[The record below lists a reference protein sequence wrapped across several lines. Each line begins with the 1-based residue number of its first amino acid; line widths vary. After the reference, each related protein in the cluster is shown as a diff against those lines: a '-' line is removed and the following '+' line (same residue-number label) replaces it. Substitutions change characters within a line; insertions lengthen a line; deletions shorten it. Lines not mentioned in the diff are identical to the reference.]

1 MAFANSQVIAP
12 KRYSLYWW
20 ASLVLRRAF
29 KTSIAGRIAAAVLIS
44 TILVTAAGSTAAF
57 LVYRETSMRAALDST
72 LAYLTERRK
81 TEERVFDDLRFVQN
95 GARQL
100 FQQHLS
106 RLQPAQTARRFDRLF
121 PLQHDGTRRSAN
133 MLFDGGRDA
142 DDVDVAGIGS
152 FMADGGA
159 MTTEEKRELYAAF
172 LVLRDM
178 GPLVHAR
185 LNNLY
190 FFTPSNRMVMYA
202 PDRADR
208 LRYYRSQ
215 APATFSFQHEEFALI
230 STPQAN
236 PDAVTRCTGLRS
248 LMSDSSNA
256 RLSSA
261 CVTPVDADGQRLGAW
276 GSSITVADHLLD
288 SVRSALPGMTNAI
301 VDRHGALIAHPR
313 LAQTGGAEPADALAR
328 DLGIGRVMEFIEASG
343 ENSGVMPAPVNG
355 NYVVFARIAG
365 PDWTFLA
372 LVPQAS
378 AAQRASEGAG
388 MFLLIGVLAVLAQV
402 LLLAFLM
409 YRWVVRPTQ
418 RLTEAASTNASLS
431 VDDLAH
437 RADEIGELARALV
450 ERDRRDAQ
458 RMNDLA
464 AASASAEAANAAK
477 SQFLA
482 TMSHELRTPLNAI
495 IGYTE
500 ILREDAEDEGFD
512 LADHDRV
519 LTAAR
524 RLLRLINEILDLS
537 KVEAGRMVLDLRDAN
552 IADIARDAV
561 DAVRP
566 QAEANGNQVI
576 LDVQAGLPLARVDD
590 FKLGQC
596 LLNLLSNASK
606 FTHDGRITLR
616 VTMRDDVFAFAVQ
629 DTGIGIPADKLED
642 LFEPFVQAD
651 SSTTRTFGG
660 TGLGLAI
667 TRRMARLMGGDVAV
681 RSEAGKGSLFLLTVT
696 AEIVEATP
704 ALELAPAK

>member
-1 MAFANSQVIAP
+1 M
-12 KRYSLYWW
+12 
-20 ASLVLRRAF
+20 LRRAF
-29 KTSIAGRIAAAVLIS
+29 KSSIAGRIAAAVLIS

-121 PLQHDGTRRSAN
+121 PLQRDSTRRSAN

-159 MTTEEKRELYAAF
+159 MTIEEKRELYAAF

-185 LNNLY
+185 LNNFY

-202 PDRADR
+202 PDREDR
-208 LRYYRSQ
+208 LQYYRRE
-215 APATFSFQHEEFALI
+215 APATFDFQHEEFAQI
-230 STPQAN
+230 ATPQAN
-236 PDAVTRCTGLRS
+236 PEALTRCTGLRS
-248 LMSDSSNA
+248 LITDRTNT

-261 CVTPVDADGQRLGAW
+261 CVTPVDVDGRRLGAW
-276 GSSITVADHLLD
+276 GASITVADNLEA
-288 SVRSALPGMTNAI
+288 SVRAALPGTTTAI
-301 VDRHGALIAHPR
+301 LDRRGALIAHPR
-313 LAQTGGAEPADALAR
+313 LSLNGASQAAADVAN
-328 DLGIGRVMEFIEASG
+328 DLGIARVMDYITQSG
-343 ENSGVMPAPVNG
+343 KDSGVIPEPVNG

-365 PDWTFLA
+365 PDWIFLS
-372 LVPQAS
+372 LVPRQAAS
-378 AAQRASEGAG
+378 RHASESAG
-388 MFLLIGVLAVLAQV
+388 VFLLIGVLAVVAQV
-402 LLLAFLM
+402 LLLALLM
-409 YRWVVRPTQ
+409 YRWVVGPTL

-431 VDDLAH
+431 IDDLTL
-437 RADEIGELARALV
+437 RADEIGELARALA
-450 ERDRRDAQ
+450 ERDRRDAE

-464 AASASAEAANAAK
+464 AASASADAANAAK

-500 ILREDAEDEGFD
+500 MIREDAEDEGGD
-512 LADHDRV
+512 IADHDRV

-552 IADIARDAV
+552 INDIARDAV

-566 QAEANGNQVI
+566 QAEANGNKVI
-576 LDVQAGLPLARVDD
+576 LDVQPGLPLARVDD

-606 FTHDGRITLR
+606 FTHDGEITLR
-616 VTMRDDVFAFAVQ
+616 VTMREGMFIFGVQ
-629 DTGIGIPADKLED
+629 DTGIGIPEDKLED
-642 LFEPFVQAD
+642 LFEPFVQAE

-667 TRRMARLMGGDVAV
+667 TRRMARLMGGDVTV
-681 RSEAGKGSLFLLTVT
+681 RSEAGKGSLFSLTVT
-696 AEIVEATP
+696 AELVEATP
-704 ALELAPAK
+704 TSELAPAK

>member
-1 MAFANSQVIAP
+1 M
-12 KRYSLYWW
+12 
-20 ASLVLRRAF
+20 LRRAF
-29 KTSIAGRIAAAVLIS
+29 KSSIAGRIAAAVLIS

-81 TEERVFDDLRFVQN
+81 TEERVFDDLRFVQS

-106 RLQPAQTARRFDRLF
+106 RLDPAQTARRFDRLF
-121 PLQHDGTRRSAN
+121 PLQDDGTRRSAN

-152 FMADGGA
+152 FMADGRA
-159 MTTEEKRELYAAF
+159 MTTEDKRELYAAF

-178 GPLVHAR
+178 GPLVHER
-185 LNNLY
+185 LNNMY

-202 PDRADR
+202 PDREDR
-208 LRYYRSQ
+208 LAYYRRE
-215 APATFSFQHEEFALI
+215 APGTFDFQHEEFAQI

-236 PDAVTRCTGLRS
+236 PEALTRCTGLRS
-248 LMSDSSNA
+248 LITDRSNT

-261 CVTPVDADGQRLGAW
+261 CVTPVDLDGRRLGAW
-276 GSSITVADHLLD
+276 GASITVADNLEA
-288 SVRSALPGMTNAI
+288 SVRAALPGTTTAI
-301 VDRHGALIAHPR
+301 LDRRGALIAHPR
-313 LAQTGGAEPADALAR
+313 LSLSGSSQAAAEVAS
-328 DLGIGRVMEFIEASG
+328 DLGIARVMDYITQSG
-343 ENSGVMPAPVNG
+343 RDSGVMPEPVNG

-365 PDWTFLA
+365 PDWIFLS
-372 LVPQAS
+372 LVPRQAAS
-378 AAQRASEGAG
+378 QHASESAG
-388 MFLLIGVLAVLAQV
+388 VFLLIGVLAVIAQV
-402 LLLAFLM
+402 LLLALLM
-409 YRWVVRPTQ
+409 YRWVVGPTL

-431 VDDLAH
+431 IDDLTL
-437 RADEIGELARALV
+437 RADEIGELARALA
-450 ERDRRDAQ
+450 ERDRRDVE

-464 AASASAEAANAAK
+464 AASASADAANAAK

-500 ILREDAEDEGFD
+500 MMREDAEDEGGD
-512 LADHDRV
+512 IADHDRV

-537 KVEAGRMVLDLRDAN
+537 KVEAGRMVLDIRDAS

-561 DAVRP
+561 DAVRL
-566 QAEANGNQVI
+566 QAEANGNKVI
-576 LDVQAGLPLARVDD
+576 LDVQPGLPLARVDD

-606 FTHDGRITLR
+606 FTHDGQITLR
-616 VTMRDDVFAFAVQ
+616 VTMREGMFIFGVQ
-629 DTGIGIPADKLED
+629 DTGIGIPEGKLED
-642 LFEPFVQAD
+642 LFEPFVQAE

-667 TRRMARLMGGDVAV
+667 TRRMARLMGGDVTV
-681 RSEAGKGSLFLLTVT
+681 RSESGKGSLFSLTVI
-696 AEIVEATP
+696 AEMVEATP
-704 ALELAPAK
+704 AQELAPAK